1 MCIRDRN
8 SIGYPNVE
16 HFIRLFNKKYNM
28 SPSKYRKNT
37 SKI

>member
-1 MCIRDRN
+1 M
-8 SIGYPNVE
+8 
-16 HFIRLFNKKYNM
+16 RLFNKKYNM

>member
-1 MCIRDRN
+1 M
-8 SIGYPNVE
+8 GYPNVE

-37 SKI
+37 S

>member
-1 MCIRDRN
+1 M
-8 SIGYPNVE
+8 GYPNVE

-37 SKI
+37 